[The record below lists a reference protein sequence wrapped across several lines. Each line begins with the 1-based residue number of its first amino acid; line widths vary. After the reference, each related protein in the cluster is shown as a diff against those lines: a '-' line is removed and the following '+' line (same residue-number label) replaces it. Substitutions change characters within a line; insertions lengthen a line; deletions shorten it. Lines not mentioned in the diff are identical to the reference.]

1 MSAITEVLE
10 VGRRD
15 FLQRARSKAFLI
27 LTALTVFL
35 ILGIAPFLGQLIADI
50 EQETVG
56 VVGELPNGLLGAIHH
71 NAEAVGLTVEIEDF
85 TDMTAAEQSLRDG
98 EVTAVIT
105 ADDELV
111 WLDGTNPRLEA
122 VLVTARE
129 SLARNEAIA
138 ALGLTPAQAVQVLQP
153 RSFETEILDPP
164 DPNAGPK
171 MVVAQLG
178 GFLLYMS
185 ILMFGQF
192 IMLGVMEEKQN
203 RVVEVILSRIPPT
216 RLLTGKVVGIGLLGL
231 IQIVILGGAILVAS
245 RMIDLPGVDVSGVGV
260 GVFGHVVLWYLLGF
274 GLYAVLYGALG
285 ATVSRQEDAQGAVML
300 PTMVL
305 VAAYFVAIISLEEP
319 NGMLA
324 LVGSMFPL
332 TAPVV
337 MPFRVASA
345 VVPLWQMLVAAGLT
359 LVTTLAMIRV
369 GARVYSG
376 AVLSLG
382 KKVRLRDAWRASSA
396 SEPS

>member
-1 MSAITEVLE
+1 MSAMTEIFE
-10 VGRRD
+10 VGKRD

-27 LTALTVFL
+27 LTAVTVL
-35 ILGIAPFLGQLIADI
+35 LVLGIAPFLGQLIADA
-50 EQETVG
+50 ERETVG
-56 VVGELPNGLLGAIHH
+56 VVGDLPVDLMAAIQD
-71 NAEAVGLTVEIEDF
+71 NAEALGLTVDVEDF
-85 TDMTAAEQSLRDG
+85 TDMAAAERSLRDG
-98 EVTAVIT
+98 DVTAVIT

-111 WLDGTNPRLEA
+111 WLDGTNTRLEA
-122 VLVTARE
+122 VLVSARQ

-138 ALGLTPAQAVQVLQP
+138 EFGLTATQAAQVLNP
-153 RSFETEILDPP
+153 RTFETEILDPP
-164 DPNAGPK
+164 DPDAGPR

-192 IMLGVMEEKQN
+192 ILMGVMEEKQN

-216 RLLTGKVVGIGLLGL
+216 RLLAGKVVGIGLLGL

-245 RMIDLPGVDVSGVGV
+245 RMIDLPGVDLSRVGV

-305 VAAYFVAIISLEEP
+305 VVAYFVAIFSLEEP
-319 NGMLA
+319 NRTIA
-324 LVGSMFPL
+324 VAGSMFPL

-337 MPFRVASA
+337 MPFRVASTS
-345 VVPLWQMLVAAGLT
+345 VPLWQVLVAAGLT
-359 LVTTLAMIRV
+359 MASTLAMVRV

-376 AVLSLG
+376 AVLSMG
-382 KKVRLRDAWRASSA
+382 KKVRLRDAWRASRPEA
-396 SEPS
+396 T